1 MAFHGLN
8 LSDAKLANIKSPVFL
23 RLETMISTLDRFRS
37 EMDGNRIPKYEMA
50 FLEKKQKELEKQKR
64 IRERQER
71 KEKVKMLQELNPK
84 AVQEYSNVT
93 GTTPRMITANEHKF
107 MNSKQ
112 NV

>member
-1 MAFHGLN
+1 
-8 LSDAKLANIKSPVFL
+8 
-23 RLETMISTLDRFRS
+23 MINTLDRFRS
-37 EMDGNRIPKYEMA
+37 EMDGSRIPKYEMA

-93 GTTPRMITANEHKF
+93 GTTPRMITAKEHKF

>member
-1 MAFHGLN
+1 MKTHLPNEVFGLN
-8 LSDAKLANIKSPVFL
+8 LNTPLNMCT
-23 RLETMISTLDRFRS
+23 ETGGASFRS
-37 EMDGNRIPKYEMA
+37 EMDGSRIPKYEMA

-93 GTTPRMITANEHKF
+93 GTTPRMITAKEHKF
-107 MNSKQ
+107 MNSKK